1 MNAKAIISDLVRTR
15 RNNYDWLHDDL
26 VSARAGVT
34 IDHYLFQTYVITL
47 FSGIFCALAGYITA
61 DTIASMEFSTT
72 IYDVF
77 NIYRI
82 FPSYVPLLIFRA
94 VFTVVA
100 FFVGAVLG
108 YQVMIGFPA
117 LLKAQRGTRIN
128 LSLHNAVAY
137 MYAMQR
143 GGAELS
149 TIFGSLA
156 ENAAIFGEVA
166 IEFRQFMRD
175 IDYFGYDLVSAIKHL
190 ADTTPSE
197 KFRDFLQDLLSVIDS
212 GASQGEFFSQRV
224 RIYQE
229 EARFELKQFIAT
241 LEFVAETYVTLFI
254 AGPLFLIIIMIVM
267 GIIGGMGMTAL
278 SVVCYAL
285 IPIGSVLFIIF
296 LSMISEKMEGVEQYT
311 KSKVLDV
318 FFDVQ
323 VHKKEGEEAA
333 FAQLLYYDRIRKFRE
348 FLRNPFQAF
357 ILIPDRSFYVTIPI
371 AAIYAILSFI
381 SVPMYLPLETK
392 VMILDDHVVIA
403 GLIIF
408 VPYAIFHQLWKRKVM
423 GIEAAIPEFLERM
436 AGINEIGLTIAQGL
450 GLMVRTNLGVL
461 SYEIKRIKRDLDW
474 GANIE
479 DALVRFEHRIRT
491 PSIARTVT
499 LITKASYMSGDIGE
513 ILAIAASDARMN
525 EILKRERATS
535 MLIYLVIVYLAF
547 GVFLFVV
554 GVILTMFLPLLVQQG
569 GHMAQMQGVGGS
581 AGMVSPDT
589 FGIIVY
595 HASLIQALFSGLLA
609 GYMGEGSLNSG
620 VKHSCIL
627 LVIALIAFN
636 TLIG

>member
-1 MNAKAIISDLVRTR
+1 MNAKAFLSDLVRSR

-26 VSARAGVT
+26 ISARSGVT

-47 FSGIFCALAGYITA
+47 FSGISCALAGYITA

-82 FPSYVPLLIFRA
+82 FPEFVPMLIFRA
-94 VFTVVA
+94 VLTIVA
-100 FFVGAVLG
+100 FIGGSILG
-108 YQVMIGFPA
+108 YQVMVSFPS
-117 LLKAQRGTRIN
+117 LLKSHRGTRIN

-137 MYAMQR
+137 MFAMQR

-156 ENAAIFGEVA
+156 ENAGIFGEVA

-175 IDYFGYDLVSAIKHL
+175 IDYFGYDLISALKHL
-190 ADTTPSE
+190 GDTTPSE
-197 KFRDFLQDLLSVIDS
+197 KFRDFIQDLLSVIDS
-212 GASQGEFFSQRV
+212 GASQGEFFSGRV

-241 LEFVAETYVTLFI
+241 LEFVAETYVTLFV

-267 GIIGGMGMTAL
+267 GIIGGMGLTAL

-285 IPIGSVLFIIF
+285 IPIGSVLFIVF
-296 LSMISEKMEGVEQYT
+296 LSMISEKTEGVERYIKT
-311 KSKVLDV
+311 KVLDI
-318 FFDVQ
+318 FFDVK
-323 VHKKEGEEAA
+323 VVKKEGEEAA
-333 FAQLLYYDRIRKFRE
+333 FAQLQYYDRIRKFRD
-348 FLRNPFQAF
+348 FLRNPFAAF
-357 ILIPDRSFYVTIPI
+357 ILIPDRIFYVAVPV
-371 AAIYAILSFI
+371 AVLYALLSFL
-381 SVPMYLPLETK
+381 SVPAYLPLETK
-392 VMILDDHVVIA
+392 VMILDDHIVIA
-403 GLIIF
+403 GLIIAI
-408 VPYAIFHQLWKRKVM
+408 PYATFHQLWRRKVM

-450 GLMVRTNLGVL
+450 ALMVRTNLGVL

-479 DALVRFEHRIRT
+479 EALVRFEHRIRT

-513 ILAIAASDARMN
+513 ILAIAASDARMS
-525 EILKRERATS
+525 EILKRERSTS

-554 GVILTMFLPLLVQQG
+554 GVILTMFLPLLVEQG
-569 GHMAQMQGVGGS
+569 GHMAQMRGVPGGQ
-581 AGMVSPDT
+581 MVSGET
-589 FGIIVY
+589 FGILVY
-595 HASLIQALFSGLLA
+595 HACLIQALFSGLLA
-609 GYMGEGSLNSG
+609 GYMGEGSLNAG

-627 LVIALIAFN
+627 LVIALVVFN
-636 TLIG
+636 TLI

>member
-61 DTIASMEFSTT
+61 DTIATMEFSTT
-72 IYDVF
+72 IYDIF
-77 NIYRI
+77 NIYSI

-108 YQVMIGFPA
+108 YQVMISFPA
-117 LLKAQRGTRIN
+117 LLKGQRATRIN

-190 ADTTPSE
+190 TDTTPSE

-285 IPIGSVLFIIF
+285 IPIGSVLFIVF

-323 VHKKEGEEAA
+323 VQKKEGEEAA

-381 SVPMYLPLETK
+381 SVPGGLPFETK

-403 GLIIF
+403 GLIIA

-450 GLMVRTNLGVL
+450 ALMVRTNLGVL

-525 EILKRERATS
+525 EILKRERTTS

-569 GHMAQMQGVGGS
+569 GHMAQMQGIGAS
-581 AGMVSPDT
+581 AGNVSADT

-627 LVIALIAFN
+627 LIIALIAFN
-636 TLIG
+636 TVIG

>member
-1 MNAKAIISDLVRTR
+1 MNAKAYISDLVRSR
-15 RNNYDWLHDDL
+15 KNNYDWLHDDL
-26 VSARAGVT
+26 ISARSGVT
-34 IDHYLFQTYVITL
+34 IEHYLFQTYVITL

-72 IYDVF
+72 IYDIF
-77 NIYRI
+77 NIYRV
-82 FPSYVPLLIFRA
+82 FPNFVPMLIFRL
-94 VFTVVA
+94 VFTGAA
-100 FFVGAVLG
+100 FIAGAILG
-108 YQVMIGFPA
+108 YQVMVSFPS
-117 LLKAQRGTRIN
+117 LLKSQRGTRIN
-128 LSLHNAVAY
+128 LTLHNAVAY

-149 TIFGSLA
+149 TIFSSLA

-166 IEFRQFMRD
+166 VEFRQFMRD

-190 ADTTPSE
+190 GDTTPSE

-224 RIYQE
+224 RIYQD
-229 EARFELKQFIAT
+229 EARFEMKQFIAT
-241 LEFVAETYVTLFI
+241 LEFVAETYVTLFV

-267 GIIGGMGMTAL
+267 GIIGGMGLTAL

-285 IPIGSVLFIIF
+285 IPIGSVLFIVF
-296 LSMISEKMEGVEQYT
+296 LSMISEKVEGIERYI

-318 FFDVQ
+318 FFDVKIQ
-323 VHKKEGEEAA
+323 KREGEEAA
-333 FAQLLYYDRIRKFRE
+333 FAQLKYYDRIRKFRE
-348 FLRNPFQAF
+348 FMRNPFAAF
-357 ILIPDRSFYVTIPI
+357 ILIPTRSFYVTVPI
-371 AAIYAILSFI
+371 AIMYALLSVL
-381 SVPMYLPLETK
+381 SVPFTLDLQTK
-392 VMILDDHVVIA
+392 VMILDDHIVIA
-403 GLIIF
+403 GLIVF
-408 VPYAIFHQLWKRKVM
+408 VPYAIFHLLWQRKVM
-423 GIEAAIPEFLERM
+423 GIESAIPEFLERM

-450 GLMVRTNLGVL
+450 ALMVRTNLGVL

-513 ILAIAASDARMN
+513 ILAIAASDARMS
-525 EILKRERATS
+525 EILKRERSTS

-569 GHMAQMQGVGGS
+569 GNMAAMRGMASSQ
-581 AGMVSPDT
+581 MVSGDT
-589 FGIIVY
+589 FGILIY
-595 HASLIQALFSGLLA
+595 HACLIQALFSGLLA
-609 GYMGEGSLNSG
+609 GFMGEGSLNAG
-620 VKHSCIL
+620 VKHSCVL
-627 LVIALIAFN
+627 LIIALIVFN
-636 TLIG
+636 TFITV

>member
-1 MNAKAIISDLVRTR
+1 MNAKAFLSDWVRTHR
-15 RNNYDWLHDDL
+15 DNYTWLHDDL
-26 VSARAGVT
+26 VSARSGVT

-47 FSGIFCALAGYITA
+47 ISGIFCALAGYITA
-61 DTIASMEFSTT
+61 DTIAGMEFSTR

-77 NIYRI
+77 NVNRI
-82 FPSYVPLLIFRA
+82 FPQFVPILIFRSA
-94 VFTVVA
+94 LTVVA
-100 FFVGAVLG
+100 FIGGAILG
-108 YQVMIGFPA
+108 YQVMISFPS
-117 LLKAQRGTRIN
+117 LLKGHRGTRIN

-149 TIFGSLA
+149 TIFASLA
-156 ENAAIFGEVA
+156 ENAGIFGEVA

-190 ADTTPSE
+190 LETTPSE

-212 GASQGEFFSQRV
+212 GAGQGEFFAGRV

-241 LEFVAETYVTLFI
+241 LEFVAETYVTLFV

-267 GIIGGMGMTAL
+267 GIIGGMGLTAL
-278 SVVCYAL
+278 SVVCYAI
-285 IPIGSVLFIIF
+285 IPVGSVFFIVF
-296 LSMISEKMEGVEQYT
+296 LSMISEKVEGVERYIKT
-311 KSKVLDV
+311 KVLDV
-318 FFDVQ
+318 FFDVK
-323 VHKKEGEEAA
+323 VLKKEGEEAA
-333 FAQLLYYDRIRKFRE
+333 FAQLKYYDRIRKFRD
-348 FLRNPFQAF
+348 FLRNPFAAF
-357 ILIPDRSFYVTIPI
+357 ILIPDRSFYVTIPV
-371 AAIYAILSFI
+371 AILYALLSFF
-381 SVPMYLPLETK
+381 SVPMNLDFQTK
-392 VMILDDHVVIA
+392 IMILDDHLVIA

-408 VPYAIFHQLWKRKVM
+408 VPYALFHQLWKRKVM

-450 GLMVRTNLGVL
+450 ALMVRTNLGVL

-513 ILAIAASDARMN
+513 ILSIAASDARMS
-525 EILKRERATS
+525 EILKRERITS

-554 GVILTMFLPLLVQQG
+554 GVILTMFLPLLVNQG
-569 GHMAQMQGVGGS
+569 SQIAAMRGASGAQV
-581 AGMVSPDT
+581 VSGET
-589 FGIIVY
+589 FGILVY
-595 HASLIQALFSGLLA
+595 HACLLQALFSGLLA
-609 GYMGEGSLNSG
+609 GSMGEGSLNAG

-627 LVIALIAFN
+627 LIIALVVFN
-636 TLIG
+636 TLI

>member
-1 MNAKAIISDLVRTR
+1 MNAKAFLSDLVRSR
-15 RNNYDWLHDDL
+15 RDNYAWLHDDL
-26 VSARAGVT
+26 VSARSGVT
-34 IDHYLFQTYVITL
+34 IDHYLFQTYTITL
-47 FSGIFCALAGYITA
+47 FSGIFCALAGFITA

-82 FPSYVPLLIFRA
+82 FPEFVPMLIFRA
-94 VFTVVA
+94 VLTIVA
-100 FFVGAVLG
+100 FIGGSILG
-108 YQVMIGFPA
+108 YQVMVNFPS
-117 LLKAQRGTRIN
+117 LLKGQRGTRIN
-128 LSLHNAVAY
+128 LSLHNSVAY

-149 TIFGSLA
+149 TIFASLA
-156 ENAAIFGEVA
+156 ENAGIFGEVA

-190 ADTTPSE
+190 GETTPSE

-212 GASQGEFFSQRV
+212 GAGQGEFFAARV

-241 LEFVAETYVTLFI
+241 LEFVAETYVTLFV

-267 GIIGGMGMTAL
+267 GIIGGMGLTAL

-285 IPIGSVLFIIF
+285 IPIGSVLFIVF
-296 LSMISEKMEGVEQYT
+296 LSMISEKVEGVERYIKT
-311 KSKVLDV
+311 KVLDV
-318 FFDVQ
+318 FFDVK
-323 VHKKEGEEAA
+323 VLKKEGEEAA
-333 FAQLLYYDRIRKFRE
+333 FAQLKYYDRIRKFRD
-348 FLRNPFQAF
+348 FLRNPFAAF

-371 AAIYAILSFI
+371 AILYALLSFL
-381 SVPMYLPLETK
+381 SVPASLPIETK
-392 VMILDDHVVIA
+392 IMILDDHVVIA
-403 GLIIF
+403 GLIIA
-408 VPYAIFHQLWKRKVM
+408 VPYAIFHFLWKRKVM

-450 GLMVRTNLGVL
+450 ALMVRTNLGVL

-513 ILAIAASDARMN
+513 ILEIAASDARMS
-525 EILKRERATS
+525 EILKRERTTS

-547 GVFLFVV
+547 GVFLFVI
-554 GVILTMFLPLLVQQG
+554 GVILTMFLPLLVGQG
-569 GHMAQMQGVGGS
+569 SNMAAMRGVPVGQ
-581 AGMVSPDT
+581 MVSGET
-589 FGIIVY
+589 FGILVY
-595 HASLIQALFSGLLA
+595 HACLIQALFSGLLA
-609 GYMGEGSLNSG
+609 GYMGEGSLNAG

-627 LVIALIAFN
+627 LIIALVVFN
-636 TLIG
+636 TLI

>member
-1 MNAKAIISDLVRTR
+1 MTAKAFLSDLVRR
-15 RNNYDWLHDDL
+15 RRDNYTWLHDDL
-26 VSARAGVT
+26 VSARSGVT

-47 FSGIFCALAGYITA
+47 FSGIFCALAGFITA

-77 NIYRI
+77 NIYRV
-82 FPSYVPLLIFRA
+82 FPQYVPMLIFRA
-94 VFTVVA
+94 VLTIVA
-100 FFVGAVLG
+100 FVAGAILG
-108 YQVMIGFPA
+108 YQVMIHFPS
-117 LLKAQRGTRIN
+117 LLKGHRGTRIN

-149 TIFGSLA
+149 TIFASLA
-156 ENAAIFGEVA
+156 ENAGIFGEVA
-166 IEFRQFMRD
+166 IEFRQFTRD

-190 ADTTPSE
+190 GETTPSE

-212 GASQGEFFSQRV
+212 GAGQGEFFAGRV

-241 LEFVAETYVTLFI
+241 LEFVAETYVTLFV

-267 GIIGGMGMTAL
+267 GIIGGMGITTLA
-278 SVVCYAL
+278 VVCYAL
-285 IPIGSVLFIIF
+285 IPIGSVLFIVF
-296 LSMISEKMEGVEQYT
+296 LSMISDKVEGAERYIQT
-311 KSKVLDV
+311 KVLDV
-318 FFDVQ
+318 FFDVK
-323 VHKKEGEEAA
+323 VLEKDGEQAA
-333 FAQLLYYDRIRKFRE
+333 FDQLKFYDRVRKFRD
-348 FLRNPFQAF
+348 FLRNPFAAF
-357 ILIPDRSFYVTIPI
+357 ILIPKRTFYVTVPI
-371 AAIYAILSFI
+371 AILYALLSLL
-381 SVPMYLPLETK
+381 SVPASLGLETK
-392 VMILDDHVVIA
+392 IMVLDDHIVIA
-403 GLIIF
+403 GLIIC
-408 VPYAIFHQLWKRKVM
+408 VPYAIFHFLWKRKVM
-423 GIEAAIPEFLERM
+423 GIEAAIPEFLDRM

-450 GLMVRTNLGVL
+450 ALMVRTNLGVL

-513 ILAIAASDARMN
+513 ILQIAASDARMS
-525 EILKRERATS
+525 EILKRERTTS

-547 GVFLFVV
+547 GVFLFVI
-554 GVILTMFLPLLVQQG
+554 GVILTMFLPLLVGQG
-569 GHMAQMQGVGGS
+569 SNMAAMRGVPTS
-581 AGMVSPDT
+581 QMVSGET
-589 FGIIVY
+589 FGILVY
-595 HASLIQALFSGLLA
+595 HACLIQALFSGLLA
-609 GYMGEGSLNSG
+609 GYMGEGSLNAG

-627 LVIALIAFN
+627 LIIALVVFN
-636 TLIG
+636 TII